1 MNPIS
6 AMKMRQAFAAF
17 SKNHPKCVMFMKS
30 VFSKEIEEGTIIEM
44 SVQRPGE
51 EKVVTNIKV
60 QKSDIELFE
69 SIKGMKM

>member
-30 VFSKEIEEGTIIEM
+30 VFFHGTA
-44 SVQRPGE
+44 R
-51 EKVVTNIKV
+51 N
-60 QKSDIELFE
+60 
-69 SIKGMKM
+69 